1 MQAGAKQIE
10 IELTLRLKPDDV
22 PTLLRAESLAAARV
36 GAVRKKRLRST
47 YFDTPDLQLRRQQIV
62 LRVRKVGR
70 RFIQTIKTASKSD
83 QAFIA
88 RGEWER
94 VVSTERPDVAAFDGD
109 RDVRMVL
116 DRPGVADSLTAVFTT
131 EFTRTTIP
139 IQLGQSRLELA
150 VDVGT
155 IHTAAGSEPI
165 CEVEIELK
173 SGAIAQVYEAADLV
187 RRCVP
192 ANLEPLSKSARAFV
206 LLDGGVVPTLRATRL
221 RLDRR
226 QSLGEG
232 FLSIARAC
240 LHQLR
245 MNSAAVARSDDPE
258 AVHQLRIALRR
269 LRSAFS
275 AFAEPMPLG
284 ERRVFARQLRAL
296 ARTTDAARELD
307 VFLGEIL
314 TAVQKGIGDD
324 PGLAGVAVAAA
335 RARQAAWLRVREMV
349 ASDGFTQTVLSLEA
363 WLEGGGWRQSAG
375 NAYDEKLRDFA
386 QRTLKRLHRKLVRT
400 GARIDELAEAELHAL
415 RLRAK
420 KQRYAG
426 EFFRAVFDAKAAKSY
441 LVALGDVQDHLGVL
455 NDSVTV
461 RHLLARLGR
470 NKIDDRAAFE
480 RGAAVVLGWCAARVT
495 TEIERLPT
503 TWARFVDQRVFWK

>member
-10 IELTLRLKPDDV
+10 IELTLRLNPDDV
-22 PTLLRAESLAAARV
+22 PTLLRAETLGV
-36 GAVRKKRLRST
+36 VRAGTPAKKRLRST
-47 YFDTPDLQLRRQQIV
+47 YFDTPDFQLRRHQIV

-70 RFIQTIKTASKSD
+70 RFIQTVKTAPKTD

-94 VVSTERPDVAAFDGD
+94 MVPSALPDIGEFAGDSAVRRVFDQPN
-109 RDVRMVL
+109 L
-116 DRPGVADSLTAVFTT
+116 ADSLVAVFTT
-131 EFTRTTIP
+131 DFIRTSVP
-139 IQLGQSRLELA
+139 LQLGESNLELA
-150 VDVGT
+150 VDVGE
-155 IHTAAGSEPI
+155 IMTAAGSERI

-173 SGAIAQVYEAADLV
+173 SGLVAHVYEAAALV
-187 RRCVP
+187 RRNVP
-192 ANLEPLSKSARAFV
+192 AILEPLSKSARAFA
-206 LLDGGVVPTLRATRL
+206 LLDGGAAPTLKAIRL

-226 QSLGEG
+226 LGLGEA
-232 FLSIARAC
+232 FLVIARAC

-245 MNSAAVARSDDPE
+245 MNAAAVARRDDPE
-258 AVHQLRIALRR
+258 AMHQLRVALRR

-275 AFAEPMPLG
+275 AFAEPMPTT
-284 ERRVFARQLRAL
+284 ERRVFAQRLRGL

-314 TAVQKGIGDD
+314 PAVRKGVGAD
-324 PGLAGVAVAAA
+324 PGLASVAAQAA
-335 RARQAAWLRVREMV
+335 RARQAAWTRVRQMV
-349 ASDGFTQTVLSLEA
+349 ASEAFTEAILSLEA
-363 WLEGGGWRQSAG
+363 WLEGGGWRASAG
-375 NAYDEKLRDFA
+375 AAYDEKLRDFG

-400 GARIDELAEAELHAL
+400 GAKISGLADADLHAL

-426 EFFRAVFDAKAAKSY
+426 EFFRSIFDGKAAKSY
-441 LVALGDVQDHLGVL
+441 LGALGDVQDHLGVL

-461 RHLLARLGR
+461 RQLLTRLAHG
-470 NKIDDRAAFE
+470 KVIDRAAFE

-495 TEIERLPT
+495 TEIDRLPV
-503 TWARFVDQRVFWK
+503 TWARFGEQRIFWK